1 MSSGIAVEMA
11 SARFMQSAE
20 PAQVWIRKCNDYNN
34 IVAMNGE
41 QIAASKLPKA
51 QLKSARTRLEDG
63 SPFDEVLGP
72 RGTRIHFVAVRAV
85 TARLNTT
92 EIEVVYTKGDRRLTT
107 CRFPMADKEAQADF
121 LAEARERLPRDVQVV
136 EATGS
141 RLKHAM
147 KPFNLLV
154 LFAVLTIGAQ
164 NFFTSDWRSPE
175 TARKRLDKMNR
186 AAAPPT
192 RLGRASQ
199 HAFVRTA
206 ASYPAVQKLFVF
218 GIILLGVVGT
228 VLNALGYTATMAIL
242 GGATGL
248 MLLWMFAR
256 LVHPPRTMSVVVSD
270 PR

>member
-1 MSSGIAVEMA
+1 
-11 SARFMQSAE
+11 MQSSE

-41 QIAASKLPKA
+41 QIAVSTLPKS
-51 QLKSARTRLEDG
+51 QLKSAQTRLEDG
-63 SPFDEVLGP
+63 STFDDVLGP
-72 RGTRIHFVAVRAV
+72 RGTRIHFVAVQAV

-92 EIEVVYTKGDRRLTT
+92 EIEVVYSKGDRRLTN

-121 LAEARERLPRDVQVV
+121 LAEARQRLTGDTQVV
-136 EATGS
+136 EATGC

-154 LFAVLTIGAQ
+154 LFAMLTIGAQ
-164 NFFTSDWRSPE
+164 NFFTSDWRSPQ
-175 TARKRLDKMNR
+175 TARKRLDKMSR
-186 AAAPPT
+186 AAAPST

-228 VLNALGYTATMAIL
+228 VLNTLGYTATMALL
-242 GGATGL
+242 GGTTGL
-248 MLLWMFAR
+248 SLLWMLAR
-256 LVHPPRTMSVVVSD
+256 LANSPRTMSVVLAD
-270 PR
+270 RPR